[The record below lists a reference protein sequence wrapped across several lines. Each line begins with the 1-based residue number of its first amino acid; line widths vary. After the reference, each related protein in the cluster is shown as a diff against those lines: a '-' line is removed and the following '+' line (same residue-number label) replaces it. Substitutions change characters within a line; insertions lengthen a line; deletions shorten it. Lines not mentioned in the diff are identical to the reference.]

1 MTLLLSSVVY
11 GVGVFHGANAYHQAS
26 PVASLEETGHREPQ
40 RSRPGTGANGLGNR
54 SLTLRSFTPIFHL
67 TKNAFFKL
75 TTSEI
80 ASPSPST
87 TKLLDVFI
95 EKQAQIKNLEAIV
108 AELRKQIQTAIELG
122 ELDSLDDAGR
132 YQYKN
137 LTIQN
142 VPRKSWKY
150 SSAVET
156 LKEREQFN
164 GNATQNHQRLIPI
177 HCQGHRRLSRST
189 TSSPSL

>member
-1 MTLLLSSVVY
+1 MT
-11 GVGVFHGANAYHQAS
+11 
-26 PVASLEETGHREPQ
+26 
-40 RSRPGTGANGLGNR
+40 
-54 SLTLRSFTPIFHL
+54 
-67 TKNAFFKL
+67 
-75 TTSEI
+75 

-164 GNATQNHQRLIPI
+164 GNATQ
-177 HCQGHRRLSRST
+177 T
-189 TSSPSL
+189 TNASYRFIVKDTDA